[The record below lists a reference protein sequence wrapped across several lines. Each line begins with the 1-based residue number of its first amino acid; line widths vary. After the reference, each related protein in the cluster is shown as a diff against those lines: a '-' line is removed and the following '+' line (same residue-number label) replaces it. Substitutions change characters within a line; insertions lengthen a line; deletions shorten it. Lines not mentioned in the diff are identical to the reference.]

1 MRALL
6 LFVFPS
12 IIRLILLDN
21 HLCIQI
27 CSPFAIWTFCIR
39 FKSSEVI
46 KNTWRV
52 PHVKCNSQHKKG
64 TNFDKVASGAV
75 HILFY
80 DVSFYSLYW
89 IFWVTSTLD
98 TRYPSIKSEIEQL
111 AASRNCDTISLYHP
125 GLLSLCLFTFIGTIT
140 PW

>member
-1 MRALL
+1 MQSVCNMDL
-6 LFVFPS
+6 VY
-12 IIRLILLDN
+12 
-21 HLCIQI
+21 
-27 CSPFAIWTFCIR
+27 T

-52 PHVKCNSQHKKG
+52 PHVKCNSQHKKR

-89 IFWVTSTLD
+89 IFWVTLTLD

-111 AASRNCDTISLYHP
+111 AASRNCDTISLYVP
-125 GLLSLCLFTFIGTIT
+125 PRLIESLFVYIYRYYNSLVIKGTR
-140 PW
+140 PRLVS